1 MGWYLCQYVCAS
13 KNITWANSFISWVEL
28 NSSHINSTST
38 SRTRQQRAQIRHP
51 TRQSVFFSHAAAV
64 SQLSTLGHKFCSRES
79 THFWRVTGRIKS
91 SYNVAATEATVFFQK
106 YFFTKAT
113 LCPQLPDNDKR
124 KRTDGWIFELQ
135 PPHGVSSAYIRTS
148 YFTTNLKK
156 SFIA

>member
-1 MGWYLCQYVCAS
+1 MQHPRPELGSSVHKYAIPHARAS
-13 KNITWANSFISWVEL
+13 SFHMPLLFHNSLRSD
-28 NSSHINSTST
+28 INSA
-38 SRTRQQRAQIRHP
+38 RANRL
-51 TRQSVFFSHAAAV
+51 TFDVWLVALMDSS
-64 SQLSTLGHKFCSRES
+64 GYC
-79 THFWRVTGRIKS
+79 IKS

-113 LCPQLPDNDKR
+113 LYPQLPDNDKR

-156 SFIA
+156 KLHRIEFPFNVPLSHWSV